1 MAVFAAFIRGI
12 NLGPSKRVAMKD
24 LKAKLAEDYED
35 VQTLLASGN
44 VVLRGSGSAADVER
58 AVAAAIDA
66 ISGFSPDVTVRTAK
80 QMAGVVDGDPF
91 ADSGLDGKFRLVAFC
106 DATASAKDLEALE
119 AEHAA
124 DGERLEVAGRDVYIL
139 VPSGQARS
147 KLMEALTRHKRDGF
161 ATVRNWNTVE
171 KVAAL
176 VRD

>member
-24 LKAKLAEDYED
+24 LKAALAAEFED

-44 VVLRGSGSAADVER
+44 VVLRGGRTAADVER
-58 AVAAAIDA
+58 AVARAVDA
-66 ISGFSPDVTVRTAK
+66 VAGFTPDVTVRTARE
-80 QMAGVVDGDPF
+80 MAAVVDGDPF
-91 ADSGLDGKFRLVAFC
+91 AGTGLDGKFRLVAFC
-106 DATASAKDLEALE
+106 DAPASADDLRAIE

-124 DGERLEVAGRDVYIL
+124 GGERLEVAGRDVYIL
-139 VPSGQARS
+139 VPDGQARS
-147 KLMEALTRHKRDGF
+147 KLMEALTRHKGGGF

-176 VRD
+176 MG